1 MSNLRKHITQIK
13 EETEIKEVSKMI
25 VESRIREIIG
35 GPDFFER
42 YNSLSEDKKIMVSYQ
57 LFCELNELDSY
68 GLLEEQQDL
77 WSAFKGLFGGFSG
90 MMSSGIETLAEPI
103 IGKALSMI
111 GFDPNWY
118 WTKVIVSYMTTKPTE
133 LIRSFTSCE
142 AFSKLLAESVV
153 EGFVMELQQSSGQ
166 MGNNLIVNFLRN
178 SIGNSMKQYTDPL
191 AKEMS
196 KTICKFFSSL
206 IKNIGNLQT
215 KLAGT

>member
-77 WSAFKGLFGGFSG
+77 WSAFKGLFGWSRANLQSSLKAHQA
-90 MMSSGIETLAEPI
+90 SSG
-103 IGKALSMI
+103 
-111 GFDPNWY
+111 
-118 WTKVIVSYMTTKPTE
+118 
-133 LIRSFTSCE
+133 RRC
-142 AFSKLLAESVV
+142 
-153 EGFVMELQQSSGQ
+153 
-166 MGNNLIVNFLRN
+166 
-178 SIGNSMKQYTDPL
+178 
-191 AKEMS
+191 
-196 KTICKFFSSL
+196 
-206 IKNIGNLQT
+206 
-215 KLAGT
+215 